1 MENKNFLLQN
11 YFPGLIHRVFVLR
24 PVGFIQKAL
33 SEVSTKLFRTENL
46 KFRLT
51 VCNNV
56 SDLGAYV
63 EPSQLLVE
71 LGGYQIYDKKKWVQQ
86 RIEVEAFYTALQS
99 LSKDL
104 KHFTESFQ
112 DLEYPN
118 DVLSTEELIQGKESI
133 YDRLKLELIQSGDHG
148 ENLLK
153 RIKHSDSTQSLNGER
168 RGGKSSRNG
177 ELKGNLVRTNSSTQL
192 INVISVERFI
202 IQIEETARLFE
213 EFWAKEK
220 TTLEQCL
227 KLRRF
232 EQDFRELQVR

>member
-1 MENKNFLLQN
+1 M
-11 YFPGLIHRVFVLR
+11 FVLR
-24 PVGFIQKAL
+24 PVGFLQKAL

-63 EPSQLLVE
+63 DPSQLLAE
-71 LGGYQIYDKKKWVQQ
+71 LGGFLSYDKVKWVQQ
-86 RIEVEAFYTALQS
+86 RTEVEAFYTALQS

-104 KHFTESFQ
+104 KSFTESFQ

-118 DVLSTEELIQGKESI
+118 DVVSTEELIQEKESI
-133 YDRLKLELIQSGDHG
+133 FDRLKMDLIQSGEHG
-148 ENLLK
+148 ENLLR
-153 RIKHSDSTQSLNGER
+153 RIKHSESIQSLNSEKKS
-168 RGGKSSRNG
+168 GKSTKNSEVKVG
-177 ELKGNLVRTNSSTQL
+177 GNLRRASSSTQL

-213 EFWAKEK
+213 DFWLKEK
-220 TTLEQCL
+220 HTLDQCL

-232 EQDFRELQVR
+232 EQDFRELQVKIPYNLYG

>member
-1 MENKNFLLQN
+1 M
-11 YFPGLIHRVFVLR
+11 FVLR

-56 SDLGAYV
+56 ADLGAYV

-71 LGGYQIYDKKKWVQQ
+71 LGGYLCYDKVKWVQQ
-86 RIEVEAFYTALQS
+86 RTEVEAFYTALQS

-104 KHFTESFQ
+104 KSFTESFQ

-118 DVLSTEELIQGKESI
+118 DVVSTEELIQGKESI
-133 YDRLKLELIQSGDHG
+133 FERLKMDLVQSGDHG
-148 ENLLK
+148 EGLLRK
-153 RIKHSDSTQSLNGER
+153 IKHSDSSQSLNLER
-168 RGGKSSRNG
+168 NKGGKSRG
-177 ELKGNLVRTNSSTQL
+177 EAKGASGNLVSSSTQL

-213 EFWAKEK
+213 DFWLKEK
-220 TTLEQCL
+220 HTLEQCL

-232 EQDFRELQVR
+232 EQDFRELQV